1 MTGQRRPLL
10 FDLIIRLCDFEQ
22 YLTPPKTYISAIL
35 EVTLERLDR
44 MESKQEDTMEKLCTL
59 FNCDEPNEPMLA
71 SETPNENQDYQ
82 NNLLKGLI
90 KLICSLPV
98 SSSISAI
105 KSRHPPV

>member
-22 YLTPPKTYISAIL
+22 YLIPPQAYISTIL
-35 EVTLERLDR
+35 EVTGRLDR
-44 MESKQEDTMEKLCTL
+44 IERKQEDMMEKLCAL
-59 FNCDEPNEPMLA
+59 FNCDAPNEPMLA
-71 SETPNENQDYQ
+71 SETPDENQDYQ

-90 KLICSLPV
+90 KLYCSLPV

-105 KSRHPPV
+105 KNRHPPL